1 MSEPLL
7 LYTLKQLV
15 LAITGKNATAEMIVD
30 LEDLLEGNGLDD
42 ENYVPIWV
50 PQIFQAL
57 TEKKII
63 PATQQTPAI
72 KEGASYYN
80 FFDELSQIIP
90 MKWVEYGEYFLMQF
104 PPLDLEAKIS
114 LEDNSYEV
122 RAITK
127 TV

>member
-1 MSEPLL
+1 MSESLIL
-7 LYTLKQLV
+7 HTLKQLV
-15 LAITGKNATAEMIVD
+15 AAITKKNASAEMIIE

-42 ENYVPIWV
+42 ENCVPAWI

-57 TEKKII
+57 AEKKII

-104 PPLDLEAKIS
+104 TPLDLEAKIS

-127 TV
+127 IE